1 MLCLLQKRIED
12 TSQFCVPSVVVFTI
26 SQIKETGQKF
36 NVVLNLRNSSGRK
49 MAAAELSVLFL
60 MGQLHVVATRPFS
73 CPDSVFRT
81 G

>member
-1 MLCLLQKRIED
+1 MED

-49 MAAAELSVLFL
+49 AKLAMPLEGATARCGLSLVLI
-60 MGQLHVVATRPFS
+60 
-73 CPDSVFRT
+73 
-81 G
+81 